1 MLQLADI
8 WLLVAGL
15 GMFLFGMHQLEYALK
30 ELGGASFRKML
41 RSFTKT
47 TWKGILVG
55 IVMTA
60 ILQSSSLVTLMVLA
74 FLGAGMLRLKNA
86 LGVILGANVGTVV
99 TAWLVVLLGF
109 SVPIKDFAMPFI
121 GLGSMAFLFASN
133 RPNLKYMGMFLFGF
147 GLLFLGLDF
156 MKESIEEVATQ
167 FDLKRVAH
175 LGLWVFL
182 LTGIIVTAIIQSSSA
197 MIVIIL
203 SSLNAQVIDLVQASV
218 LVIGANIGTTITVGI
233 GAIKGISDK
242 RRLALAHFVFNV
254 ITGLIFFL
262 FIEQVVEGVF
272 SQWQVKDPLI
282 KLVII
287 TSLIKVTGVIIFYP
301 FIGYLE
307 KWLLKRFKRSD
318 AEGTSRYVKKV
329 SHEVPEIAIQAAEK
343 ETEGIFN
350 LSLSYIEAVLGIDK
364 RIESSLPYLSL
375 LKSIPNTENRYEELK
390 RLEDE
395 LTTYSLKIQE
405 QNLTEIEA
413 SHLDRIMQA
422 IRSQTFAAKEI
433 RDIQHNIKQIQQS
446 NDSLAKNI
454 LAELTEEMNQ
464 LIQDIRDGLTAKHLE
479 GIAFYARKEK
489 FVQAYSTYITKL
501 HDGLKNKAFKD
512 LSLSSVSNV
521 IRKMLAAMQYIAESA
536 DVLVLAKQDIFPEIN
551 SDDNIE
557 EKNAKQF

>member
-1 MLQLADI
+1 MLQLANI
-8 WLLVAGL
+8 WLLIAGL

-30 ELGGASFRKML
+30 ELGGAQFRKML

-55 IVMTA
+55 VGMTA

-86 LGVILGANVGTVV
+86 LGVILGANLGTVV

-121 GLGSMAFLFASN
+121 GLGSMAFLFAAN
-133 RPNLKYMGMFLFGF
+133 RPNLKYLGMFLFGF

-167 FDLKRVAH
+167 FDLQRVAH

-182 LTGIIVTAIIQSSSA
+182 LTGILVTAIIQSSSA

-233 GAIKGISDK
+233 GAINGVSDK
-242 RRLALAHFVFNV
+242 RRLALAHFIFNV
-254 ITGLIFFL
+254 ITGLLFF
-262 FIEQVVEGVF
+262 FIIENVVEGIFNRWSV
-272 SQWQVKDPLI
+272 QDTLI

-287 TSLIKVTGVIIFYP
+287 STLIKATGVLIFYP
-301 FIGYLE
+301 FIAYLE
-307 KWLLKRFKRSD
+307 KWLLKRFKRAD
-318 AEGTSRYVKKV
+318 AIGSSRYIKNV
-329 SHEVPEIAIQAAEK
+329 SFEVPEIAIQAAEK
-343 ETEGIFN
+343 ETEGIVQ

-364 RIESSLPYLSL
+364 RMDSTLPYLSL
-375 LKSIPNTENRYEELK
+375 LKTAPNTESRYENLK
-390 RLEDE
+390 QLEDE

-413 SHLDRIMQA
+413 YHLDQIMQA
-422 IRSQTFAAKEI
+422 IRSQTFAAKEV

-446 NDSLAKNI
+446 NDALAKDI
-454 LAELTEEMNQ
+454 LQELTTEMNI
-464 LIQDIRDGLTAKHLE
+464 LIQDIRDGLSSKDLE
-479 GIAFYARKEK
+479 AMAFYARKEK
-489 FVQAYSTYITKL
+489 YIQAYNSYIAKL
-501 HDGLKNKAFKD
+501 HLGLKNNAFKD

-536 DVLVLAKQDIFPEIN
+536 DVLVLAKQDVFPEIT
-551 SDDNIE
+551 SEDTFE
-557 EKNAKQF
+557 EKMH